1 MATVSFDKNIVIEE
15 PGAIETLVEMLLS
28 SDNDDVKPIDRTLAS
43 PEAMARGEE
52 ILKLCLSHLENS

>member
-15 PGAIETLVEMLLS
+15 PGAIETLVELLLS
-28 SDNDDVKPIDRTLAS
+28 SDKDVNPVDKTLAS
-43 PEAMARGEE
+43 PEVMARGEE

>member
-15 PGAIETLVEMLLS
+15 PGAIETLVELLLF
-28 SDNDDVKPIDRTLAS
+28 SDNDVKPVDKTLAS